1 MFCKP
6 KFRCNVTRDKNV
18 ILVKMITSEIHVINI
33 NQKYK
38 IISQKG
44 SKKIRTK
51 DQLSVLLEC
60 LLFECQKKIGFASL
74 LHDCLEKKT
83 KTLAHARRARGVTC
97 IL

>member
-1 MFCKP
+1 
-6 KFRCNVTRDKNV
+6 
-18 ILVKMITSEIHVINI
+18 MITSEIHVINI

-60 LLFECQKKIGFASL
+60 LLFECQKEIGFASL

-83 KTLAHARRARGVTC
+83 KTLAHARRALGVTC
-97 IL
+97 ILWRRLQVEGRY